1 MDRREALRR
10 MVLGSA
16 GVACAAGARAAR
28 VNQFIDTILED
39 APPAERESFI
49 GGLAW
54 IDRRSRASSGADFI
68 TAPPGEQVALLTVI
82 SSRDD
87 ASPDDRE
94 GVEFFEAI
102 KRLTITGYYTSE
114 VGMREELDGERV
126 DAWGIP
132 ILHISAAFGDN
143 ERRMVADMADTAM
156 EMLAA
161 AGAEDISRQEQ
172 ISPPGLAIHEVGT
185 ARMGND
191 AATSVLNRWQQA
203 HDVSNLFVMDGSCYV
218 SSACQNPTLTMMAL
232 AARACDYLVEE
243 YRASRM

>member
-16 GVACAAGARAAR
+16 GVACAAGWVDRLSEVALARAVPAQAAENAARWTPRVLTAHQNATVTEISELIIPQTETAGARAAR
-28 VNQFIDTILED
+28 VNQFIDTVLED

-54 IDRRSRASSGADFI
+54 IDRRSRASSGADFSA
-68 TAPPGEQVALLTVI
+68 APPGEQEALLTVI

-114 VGMREELDGERV
+114 VGMREELDDDGTR
-126 DAWGIP
+126 
-132 ILHISAAFGDN
+132 HF
-143 ERRMVADMADTAM
+143 
-156 EMLAA
+156 
-161 AGAEDISRQEQ
+161 AEKQGCVHAE
-172 ISPPGLAIHEVGT
+172 H
-185 ARMGND
+185 
-191 AATSVLNRWQQA
+191 QA
-203 HDVSNLFVMDGSCYV
+203 
-218 SSACQNPTLTMMAL
+218 
-232 AARACDYLVEE
+232 
-243 YRASRM
+243 